1 MGMSSQG
8 GHLILRSQAVKGT
21 FQADTI
27 TAGVAL
33 KLKAGALEPN
43 RDLIIPDP
51 EIGGGRDVNDAY
63 MGAVAWSGDFEFYTR
78 MKALPTLLKACLGLG
93 SLVTTTGVTTH
104 TLTPSDAALLPWLSV
119 QHKVASGLEVFNYT
133 DCVVNSLH
141 LEAEANGYL
150 SGTVNLIA
158 RTETAGNTAATSV
171 ELAAVDDGSP
181 MTVGTNITVTY
192 NAVAIPAKS
201 FSIDINNNFENDDF
215 KLGSLYLN
223 QISPKRREV
232 SGSFTYRPEDSGL
245 WRQATYGGSALT
257 APGGTSTK
265 QQMIID
271 CLTYE
276 DIPASTPPTK
286 YELTMT
292 MPKVV
297 LSPFALHPSGDD
309 LIQSDVSFQ
318 AVRPALA
325 TPVITCVVK
334 NDKTPVA

>member
-8 GHLILRSQAVKGT
+8 GHIILRSQAVKGT

-27 TAGVAL
+27 TAGVAM
-33 KLKAGALEPN
+33 KLKSGALEPN
-43 RDLIIPDP
+43 RDLLIPDP

-63 MGAVAWSGDFEFYTR
+63 MGAVAWSGDFEFYVR
-78 MKALPTLLKACLGLG
+78 MNALPTLLYAALGIKA
-93 SLVTTTGVTTH
+93 LVTTTGVTVH
-104 TLTPSDAALLPWLSV
+104 TITPSDAALLPWLSV
-119 QHKVASGLEVFNYT
+119 QHKVASGLEIFNYT

-158 RTETAGNTAATSV
+158 MKEVAGATGATAV

-181 MTVGTNITVTY
+181 MTVGTNITCTY

-201 FSIDINNNFENDDF
+201 FSLDINNNFEDDDF

-223 QISPKRREV
+223 QLSPKRREI

-265 QQMIID
+265 QAMIFD
-271 CLTYE
+271 CSTYE
-276 DIPASTPPTK
+276 DIPGGTPLTK
-286 YELTMT
+286 YNLNLN

-297 LSPFALHPSGDD
+297 LSPFALSPSGDD
-309 LIQSDVSFQ
+309 LIEADVEFQ

-325 TPVITCVVK
+325 TPVLTAVVK
-334 NDKTPVA
+334 NNKTPVA